1 MAKFYDYA
9 YHEDE
14 FPEKRKLTEEDIKFL
29 INLQKEMNTQ
39 DHIGE
44 ADPRFWMIR
53 ETERI
58 YNVDSDA
65 DGFEIYNESSCNSY
79 SEDEF
84 YDYLGD
90 TILPELYP
98 EEDGYT
104 YTMFQNEDNDI
115 ELTIYL
121 NGEPEESLDSTPDII
136 EHLNDN
142 GYEFKICWYREIS
155 VLNGNGFF
163 LTHKDAQEYLKHK
176 AHHYSDDA
184 HTYALTA
191 FSPEIEKLYDILH
204 KVDFESLLNKEDN
217 EERPDDESPFS
228 DEIISPTVKPVSA
241 AEAKNLI
248 YQEWKNKVKEPDSN
262 PRLLVAYDIAMKD
275 MEIVENQPC
284 DGISRLEVN
293 NIISKNFVDVQD
305 GMSEW
310 RNKWNDTLDSMLAQ
324 IDRLT
329 YTSPRSE
336 NDACRMNHTPED
348 ILFAENYYNL
358 YNMATK
364 ENAEL
369 EKKLK
374 TLTDEIYPAQL
385 DVLDIPAYMP
395 GSDSADEIREY
406 MRQSNHFSD
415 EIIARADES
424 FCYGFGCA
432 RDLIFSMLKKKFW
445 DVKKTHP
452 VIAQPCED
460 KIRYVSKSELNNL
473 CKDFKKYVDKLGIPS
488 DELAMLHNYI
498 DNIYDLYSQA
508 EDIPHIQTREDA
520 VSRDKVNDLI
530 TELARA
536 ISDERMKISR
546 GRSSA
551 TIMRDILHLPPASS
565 QIQPCENV
573 VIEKA
578 VLNET
583 FKKIKEKI
591 ERLVPWDECLVE
603 IGDVEEIIDKHK
615 EELLQLC
622 EDAVS
627 THTCDVVDRQDLID
641 SIDELAS
648 VIPQPCED
656 AVSRKA
662 IIDSL
667 KGIEALFNNDKLRT
681 AILSTIRSLPSVQP
695 CREVVSREAVSN
707 YINNKLTAI
716 EEMASAATNEGR
728 WREEEKYLY
737 GVEILEDI
745 DEYIKDMPF
754 IEPTSEELVEAYNL
768 GYNIGIK
775 EQSKA
780 KAEVCEDAV
789 SRRAGM
795 SLPDPYKGE

>member
-1 MAKFYDYA
+1 MAKFHELK

-65 DGFEIYNESSCNSY
+65 DGFEIYNEGSCNSY

-104 YTMFQNEDNDI
+104 YTIFQNEDNDI

-191 FSPEIEKLYDILH
+191 FSPEVEKLYDILH
-204 KVDFESLLNKEDN
+204 KVDFESLLNKEGN
-217 EERPDDESPFS
+217 EERPDDN
-228 DEIISPTVKPVSA
+228 T
-241 AEAKNLI
+241 
-248 YQEWKNKVKEPDSN
+248 
-262 PRLLVAYDIAMKD
+262 
-275 MEIVENQPC
+275 
-284 DGISRLEVN
+284 
-293 NIISKNFVDVQD
+293 
-305 GMSEW
+305 
-310 RNKWNDTLDSMLAQ
+310 
-324 IDRLT
+324 
-329 YTSPRSE
+329 
-336 NDACRMNHTPED
+336 CRMNHTPED
-348 ILFAENYYNL
+348 IL
-358 YNMATK
+358 
-364 ENAEL
+364 
-369 EKKLK
+369 
-374 TLTDEIYPAQL
+374 
-385 DVLDIPAYMP
+385 
-395 GSDSADEIREY
+395 
-406 MRQSNHFSD
+406 
-415 EIIARADES
+415 
-424 FCYGFGCA
+424 
-432 RDLIFSMLKKKFW
+432 
-445 DVKKTHP
+445 
-452 VIAQPCED
+452 QPCED

-473 CKDFKKYVDKLGIPS
+473 CKDFKKYVDKLGIPT

-578 VLNET
+578 VLNEA

-591 ERLVPWDECLVE
+591 ENLVPWDECLVE

-627 THTCDVVDRQDLID
+627 RKAVINIVKSMSNANPSYTHTCDVVDRQDLID

-648 VIPQPCED
+648 VIPQSCED

-662 IIDSL
+662 MIDSL
-667 KGIEALFNNDKLRT
+667 KGIEALFNNDELRT
-681 AILSTIRSLPSVQP
+681 AILTTIRSLPSVQP

-780 KAEVCEDAV
+780 KAEICEDAV
-789 SRRAGM
+789 SRRAVMEIVTKEFVDLQDGTEEWRNAVNDIVEEILHNVETM
-795 SLPDPYKGE
+795 PPVTPQTTCEDAISRKAVLNEIMARIEYLHDVKDIKDHVREVIETEPPVILQSENKWILYSERLPENSGHYLVSTISNSVCEDYFGNFKGEREWANSIDKEVVAWMPLPKPYRNGGQKHE